1 MNILAYQTEDGVCRF
16 IYTVSGLF
24 RVVSVENYSGM
35 QSFLSH
41 SGATKLS
48 NEIDIYQYCKDLEVA
63 V

>member
-1 MNILAYQTEDGVCRF
+1 MNILAYQTEDGTCRF

-35 QSFLSH
+35 PSFLSH
-41 SGATKLS
+41 SGGIKLD
-48 NEIDIYQYCKDLEVA
+48 NNVDIYQYVKDLEVA